1 MCGAGGG
8 GLDEV
13 EFSLPCFSRQ
23 FITELDQTDF
33 ANNFRGGQIDPLCLF
48 INMTFHPLSMRA
60 ACCPDGANE
69 PATTYFYIFRQTE
82 RLGWSLMFTPCCR
95 SEASFTKEVY

>member
-13 EFSLPCFSRQ
+13 VFSLPCFSRQ
-23 FITELDQTDF
+23 FIIELDQTDF

-48 INMTFHPLSMRA
+48 INMTFYPLSMRA
-60 ACCPDGANE
+60 ACCSDRADE
-69 PATTYFYIFRQTE
+69 AAATYFYSFRRTE
-82 RLGWSLMFTPCCR
+82 SLG
-95 SEASFTKEVY
+95 